1 MEQIIG
7 ILGLGVMILLAWAIS
22 NDRKHFPVR
31 TVVFGVLI
39 QFLLALLVLKIP
51 VTRQVFIY
59 LVQLANKIA
68 TLSDMGAKFVFGDGF
83 SDHYFAFKALPT
95 IIFISALFSVL
106 FYYGI
111 IQKVIKVCA
120 WVMQKTMKT
129 SGVESLVA
137 AANIFIGQ
145 TEAPLIVRE
154 YIKNMNRSEIMS
166 MMVSG
171 MSTIAGGVLVAF
183 IGMGIS
189 AEHLLSA
196 SLISAPAALLIAKI
210 ILPQVQEANSTTQP
224 VNYDIKSNDIN
235 IFDAACRGASDGA
248 KMCIEIA
255 AMLIAFIGLVALIN
269 FVLEGIT
276 SSFMS
281 EPLSFEGILGFFF
294 RPVAFIVGV
303 PWSDCSYVGEL
314 LGEKM
319 VINEFYA
326 YQHMHD
332 LIQQGVL
339 SQRSIDIATYALCG
353 FANFSSIA
361 IQIGGIGKLEPGKKK
376 DLASFGLKAMI
387 GGTLASFMTACIAS
401 IIL

>member
-7 ILGLGVMILLAWAIS
+7 VAGLGIMILLAWIIS
-22 NDRKHFPVR
+22 TDRKHFPVR
-31 TVVFGVLI
+31 TVIFGVLI
-39 QFLLALLVLKIP
+39 QFILALLILKIP

-59 LVQLANKIA
+59 LVQLANKVS
-68 TLSDMGAKFVFGDGF
+68 TLSDMGAKFVFGDTF

-111 IQKVIKVCA
+111 IQKIIKVCA

-154 YIKNMNRSEIMS
+154 YIKNMTSSEIMS

-210 ILPQVQEANSTTQP
+210 ILPQVQTTTSYQP

-235 IFDAACRGASDGA
+235 IFDAACRGARDGA
-248 KMCIEIA
+248 KMCIEII

-269 FVLEGIT
+269 FVLEGLT

-281 EPLSFEGILGFFF
+281 TPLSFEKILGFCF
-294 RPVAFIVGV
+294 RPIAFIVGV
-303 PWSDCSYVGEL
+303 PWSDCSLVGEL

-332 LIQQGVL
+332 LIQQGLL

-376 DLASFGLKAMI
+376 DLARFGLKAMI

>member
-1 MEQIIG
+1 MEQIVG
-7 ILGLGVMILLAWAIS
+7 IFGLIVMIFLAWCIS
-22 NDRKHFPVR
+22 CDRKHFPVR
-31 TVVFGVLI
+31 TVIFGVII
-39 QFLLALLVLKIP
+39 QFVLALLILKIP
-51 VTRQVFIY
+51 VTKEIFSY
-59 LVQLANKIA
+59 LVQLANKVA
-68 TLSDMGAKFVFGDGF
+68 TLSDMGARFVFGDSF
-83 SDHYFAFKALPT
+83 SDHYFAFKAMPT
-95 IIFISALFSVL
+95 IIFISALFSIL

-111 IQKVIKVCA
+111 IQKVIKICA
-120 WVMQKTMKT
+120 VVMQKTMKT

-154 YIKNMNRSEIMS
+154 YIKNMNSSEIMS

-196 SLISAPAALLIAKI
+196 SLISAPAALLIAKV
-210 ILPQVQEANSTTQP
+210 ILPVNASMSDVP
-224 VNYDIKSNDIN
+224 INYDIKSNDIN
-235 IFDAACRGASDGA
+235 VFDAACRGASDGA
-248 KMCIEIA
+248 KMCIEIV

-269 FVLEGIT
+269 LILEGT
-276 SSFMS
+276 TFFMS
-281 EPLSFEGILGFFF
+281 EPLSFEKILGYCF
-294 RPVAFIVGV
+294 RPMAFIMGI
-303 PWSDCSYVGEL
+303 PWSDCSAVGEL

-326 YQHMHD
+326 YQHLHT
-332 LIQQGVL
+332 LIQDGVL
-339 SQRSIDIATYALCG
+339 SQRAIDIATYALCG

-376 DLASFGLKAMI
+376 DLAKSGFKAMI
-387 GGTLASFMTACIAS
+387 GGTLASFMTACVAA

>member
-7 ILGLGVMILLAWAIS
+7 VAGLGIMILLAWIIS
-22 NDRKHFPVR
+22 TDRKHFPVR
-31 TVVFGVLI
+31 TVIFGVLI
-39 QFLLALLVLKIP
+39 QFILALLILKIP

-59 LVQLANKIA
+59 LVQLANKVS
-68 TLSDMGAKFVFGDGF
+68 TLSDMGAKFVFGDTF

-111 IQKVIKVCA
+111 IQKIIKVCA

-154 YIKNMNRSEIMS
+154 YIKNMTSSEIMS

-183 IGMGIS
+183 IGMGITS
-189 AEHLLSA
+189 Y
-196 SLISAPAALLIAKI
+196 
-210 ILPQVQEANSTTQP
+210 QP

-235 IFDAACRGASDGA
+235 IFDAACRGARDGA
-248 KMCIEIA
+248 KMCIEII

-269 FVLEGIT
+269 FVLEGLT

-281 EPLSFEGILGFFF
+281 TPLSFEKILGFCF
-294 RPVAFIVGV
+294 RPIAFIVGV
-303 PWSDCSYVGEL
+303 PWSDCSLVGEL

-332 LIQQGVL
+332 LIQQGLL

-376 DLASFGLKAMI
+376 DLARFGLKAMI